1 MPCETASS
9 SLSEFFPLEYYFSCQ
24 ANIYFYLDPLLVLLC
39 LLMQQKTVSLSF
51 PWTTFSKLLIG
62 LFSVL
67 QPQVLPTFLG
77 NGVSSLTIKVVSLI
91 TLIFFFNGSGCFG
104 MNTGLGI
111 TSLNLLW
118 DLEQVHY
125 THEIS
130 MFSSRK
136 YGQKPWVS
144 VFILSQTIYKKYLS
158 GSEPLIFLQE

>member
-1 MPCETASS
+1 MWDSFFQPQWVLSIRILFLMSS
-9 SLSEFFPLEYYFSCQ
+9 QHLLLSGSPFGPALPFDAAEDSLIVLS
-24 ANIYFYLDPLLVLLC
+24 LD
-39 LLMQQKTVSLSF
+39 
-51 PWTTFSKLLIG
+51 TFSKLLIG